1 MEISL
6 DMKKAEAVRRMKM
19 LGVFGQ
25 AREKFRRSGKV
36 MVSEPPFGGLYDL
49 NERQK
54 EVCKKLLDENGALVY
69 LVIRSFCEDMEMESY
84 LYVSD
89 HEEEW
94 ELDRADIRD
103 KFAVTWTENL
113 NYPEY
118 SEFGSIGFRSFG
130 GGLLRTA

>member
-1 MEISL
+1 MNISL

-19 LGVFGQ
+19 MDVFGR
-25 AREKFRRSGKV
+25 AREAFRRSNKV

-54 EVCKKLLDENGALVY
+54 EVAKRLLDENGALVY
-69 LVIRSFCEDMEMESY
+69 MVIRSFCEDMEMESY

-94 ELDRADIRD
+94 GMDRDDIREGY
-103 KFAVTWTENL
+103 AVTWTENL
-113 NYPEY
+113 TYPDC
-118 SEFGSIGFRSFG
+118 SEFGSIGFRSCG

>member
-1 MEISL
+1 MNISL

-19 LGVFGQ
+19 MDVFGR
-25 AREKFRRSGKV
+25 AREAFRRSNKV

-54 EVCKKLLDENGALVY
+54 EVAKRLLDENGALVY
-69 LVIRSFCEDMEMESY
+69 MVIRSFCEDMEMESY

-94 ELDRADIRD
+94 GMDRDDIREGY
-103 KFAVTWTENL
+103 AVTWTENL
-113 NYPEY
+113 TCPDC
-118 SEFGSIGFRSFG
+118 SEFGTIGFRSFG